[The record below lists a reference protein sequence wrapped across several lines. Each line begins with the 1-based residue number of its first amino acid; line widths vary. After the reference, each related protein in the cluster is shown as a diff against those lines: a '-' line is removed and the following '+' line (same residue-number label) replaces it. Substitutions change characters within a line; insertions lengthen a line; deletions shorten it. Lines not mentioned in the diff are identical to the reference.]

1 MKTVIAKQSF
11 CGAHLSS
18 LRVYKTTEILQLY
31 FYFDFPTISGKFW
44 AIQRDNQW
52 EKIEDRFSLF
62 ETDFQSTE
70 EMPLYTAFVEL
81 SVHTL

>member
-1 MKTVIAKQSF
+1 MKTVIAKLSF
-11 CGAHLSS
+11 CGARLSS

-31 FYFDFPTISGKFW
+31 YYFDFPTISGKFW

-70 EMPLYTAFVEL
+70 EMPLYTTFVEL